1 MLGFRSSLKTLVAGA
16 LGALAL
22 TRAAAAAGPQSA
34 PPPPVVSCAAVEQRV
49 DQAQRA
55 LDACE
60 EARQA
65 VVADRAACGDDLAS
79 ESQKLSSS
87 QARVDS
93 CQASKDALCSEA
105 ASFAQKL
112 LDGKVTN
119 VGSCV
124 PGPAQVRLRQ
134 FLDDGENASKA
145 LGQLAEFAAGES
157 DLLPALGGSS
167 ASERLVAR
175 LLGPQRE
182 PFFYRRL
189 LTEAVRLTAPRAWQ
203 QVRAGG
209 PAKVEAWFSSSDP
222 LDGKLVEEAQRVN
235 ASAGQRGPSLSAAL
249 HLVRAYQLV
258 AQCDEET
265 PTSACR
271 RARQLQET
279 FESTAPLL
287 LRQRVEDIWAA
298 DCRNVSQGTVLA
310 WVQDFPAPQ
319 AAASSGDFSE
329 VARAVQA
336 KLFTC
341 FLGDS
346 EGDAEPSFHA
356 WLDKML
362 PSPKALDSHS
372 LPRVDDIRAGTRV
385 DTPLDSCGRA
395 VRALQRVASSARC
408 VALPT
413 DVTASITRWAA
424 LGPPGD
430 DASVPLHV
438 CARYAEML
446 WLGQAI
452 DVPGSFARPPTV
464 DTILTLDKRAQ
475 ETTFAELRTACED
488 RHGKPD
494 SFPADLAALTGIARA
509 FGEAPEGAPWR
520 ADPHT
525 GAPLE
530 AAQFEEAATFGAWLN
545 HLLARESSCRA
556 LGMSDARC
564 ERCATLPR
572 GAFYDCDLND
582 RLEQRWARDQR
593 TTGASIGGAFAA
605 FGLIVWGARM
615 RRARRSFTPWSKA
628 TRARFAA
635 LGLPARPD
643 PLRAVLP
650 SRNDALGIVLPVDAA
665 WERWGRHAVVV
676 RVRDAVKVKEHEVQH
691 AVDVC
696 QRLGAR
702 VAFLL
707 HDDPASLDLGA
718 VRAVLDWAGRG
729 GTRAVHVLP
738 LAVSRLEWARS
749 ASDLLD
755 LVEETSLRGNPF
767 EVRGRITSSSQFW
780 NRERLVSGLLAETRA
795 GRWVVVTG
803 LRRFGKS
810 SLALEVA
817 RRLPGLS
824 AYVDLAGFHHE
835 IAFGKDPSLAVDA
848 ILRSVCARLIDSARA
863 LYPRVKVPETPPGEV
878 DAAALTRVVRDL
890 CAACAPFA
898 DGRPPPLLLVLDELE
913 QVLAMDASR
922 AGQAL
927 DVLATLL
934 GRLRNAL
941 GESPSPSGAASV
953 GVLLCGALHP
963 LLWAPL
969 RTLGQQ
975 SIMGAFPSLCVPCL
989 SPEAASSM
997 MRGLGGRQGIRFA
1010 DEALDFIVEQSQ
1022 GVPLLLRRI
1031 GTSVLELYDPDHA
1044 RQGSLGA
1051 VNVGIEG
1058 AREAVAREEREGS
1071 PLRVWVESEIAEPA
1085 GPAGAMLRA
1094 LAGGR
1099 RIAAATLREIAE
1111 RGVLAEFASSGVTQS
1126 LASVEVQR
1134 RAQEAGSVLLR
1145 LLGETGLLIP
1155 IGDPI
1160 APEAYELSDGAIRR
1174 VLSRANGNRDSSPLP
1189 PAPTP

>member
-22 TRAAAAAGPQSA
+22 TRAGGGGGPTERAAA
-34 PPPPVVSCAAVEQRV
+34 PVVSCAAVEQRV

-413 DVTASITRWAA
+413 DVTASIARWAA

-494 SFPADLAALTGIARA
+494 SFPADLAALTRNRPRLRRGPRGGSVARRSPYRRA
-509 FGEAPEGAPWR
+509 ARGGAVR
-520 ADPHT
+520 RGRDLRRLA
-525 GAPLE
+525 E
-530 AAQFEEAATFGAWLN
+530 S
-545 HLLARESSCRA
+545 LLARESSCRA

-628 TRARFAA
+628 TRARFDA

-643 PLRAVLP
+643 PFAPSCPRATTRSESSCLSMRPGSAGDVTLSSFACATR
-650 SRNDALGIVLPVDAA
+650 SRSRSTKCST
-665 WERWGRHAVVV
+665 RW
-676 RVRDAVKVKEHEVQH
+676 
-691 AVDVC
+691 
-696 QRLGAR
+696 
-702 VAFLL
+702 
-707 HDDPASLDLGA
+707 
-718 VRAVLDWAGRG
+718 
-729 GTRAVHVLP
+729 T
-738 LAVSRLEWARS
+738 S
-749 ASDLLD
+749 AS
-755 LVEETSLRGNPF
+755 
-767 EVRGRITSSSQFW
+767 
-780 NRERLVSGLLAETRA
+780 A
-795 GRWVVVTG
+795 
-803 LRRFGKS
+803 
-810 SLALEVA
+810 
-817 RRLPGLS
+817 
-824 AYVDLAGFHHE
+824 
-835 IAFGKDPSLAVDA
+835 
-848 ILRSVCARLIDSARA
+848 SARA
-863 LYPRVKVPETPPGEV
+863 
-878 DAAALTRVVRDL
+878 
-890 CAACAPFA
+890 
-898 DGRPPPLLLVLDELE
+898 
-913 QVLAMDASR
+913 
-922 AGQAL
+922 
-927 DVLATLL
+927 
-934 GRLRNAL
+934 
-941 GESPSPSGAASV
+941 SPSSCTTTRRRWTSA
-953 GVLLCGALHP
+953 
-963 LLWAPL
+963 
-969 RTLGQQ
+969 
-975 SIMGAFPSLCVPCL
+975 
-989 SPEAASSM
+989 
-997 MRGLGGRQGIRFA
+997 RFA
-1010 DEALDFIVEQSQ
+1010 RSST
-1022 GVPLLLRRI
+1022 GR
-1031 GTSVLELYDPDHA
+1031 
-1044 RQGSLGA
+1044 GA
-1051 VNVGIEG
+1051 EG
-1058 AREAVAREEREGS
+1058 RAPSTCCRSRS
-1071 PLRVWVESEIAEPA
+1071 P
-1085 GPAGAMLRA
+1085 
-1094 LAGGR
+1094 
-1099 RIAAATLREIAE
+1099 
-1111 RGVLAEFASSGVTQS
+1111 ASSGRAARAICSISSRRPRCAATPS
-1126 LASVEVQR
+1126 RFAGASRR
-1134 RAQEAGSVLLR
+1134 RASSGTASGSSRASLPRRAPGAGS
-1145 LLGETGLLIP
+1145 
-1155 IGDPI
+1155 
-1160 APEAYELSDGAIRR
+1160 S
-1174 VLSRANGNRDSSPLP
+1174 
-1189 PAPTP
+1189 

>member
-1 MLGFRSSLKTLVAGA
+1 MLGVRASLKIL
-16 LGALAL
+16 
-22 TRAAAAAGPQSA
+22 AAAIGLLVLVHGEAIASGPPSPA
-34 PPPPVVSCAAVEQRV
+34 PPVVSCAAAEQRA
-49 DQAQRA
+49 DQAQHL
-55 LDACE
+55 LDACQ
-60 EARQA
+60 EARSA
-65 VVADRAACGDDLAS
+65 VAADRAACGDDLS
-79 ESQKLSSS
+79 STSQKLSSTQS
-87 QARVDS
+87 RADS

-105 ASFAQKL
+105 AAFAQRL

-124 PGPAQVRLRQ
+124 PGPAQVKLRQ
-134 FLDDGENASKA
+134 LLEDWENASKA
-145 LGQLAEFAAGES
+145 LGQLAEFGAGES
-157 DLLPALGGSS
+157 DTLPTLAGSTS
-167 ASERLVAR
+167 SERLVAR

-209 PAKVEAWFSSSDP
+209 PTKVEAWFSSSDP
-222 LDGKLVEEAQRVN
+222 LDAKLVEEAQRVN
-235 ASAGQRGPSLSAAL
+235 AAAGQRGPSLSAAL

-258 AQCDEET
+258 AQCGDQA

-329 VARAVQA
+329 VARAAQA
-336 KLFTC
+336 KLFSC

-346 EGDAEPSFHA
+346 EGEAEPSFHA

-372 LPRVDDIRAGTRV
+372 LPRVDDIRAGTR
-385 DTPLDSCGRA
+385 DETPLDVCGRA
-395 VRALQRVASSARC
+395 VRAMQRVPAAPRC
-408 VALPT
+408 QALAP
-413 DVTASITRWAA
+413 DVSASIARWAA
-424 LGPPGD
+424 VGRPGE
-430 DASVPLHV
+430 DASVALHV
-438 CARYAEML
+438 CSRFAEML
-446 WLGQAI
+446 WLGEA
-452 DVPGSFARPPTV
+452 VSVAGSFARPPTA
-464 DTILTLDKRAQ
+464 DTMITLDRRDQ
-475 ETTFAELRTACED
+475 ETPLAGLRTSCEE
-488 RHGKPD
+488 RHGKVA
-494 SFPADLAALTGIARA
+494 SFPTDLEALAPLARG
-509 FGEAPEGAPWR
+509 FGESLEAAPWR
-520 ADPHT
+520 ADAHS

-530 AAQFEEAATFGAWLN
+530 AARYEESETYEAW
-545 HLLARESSCRA
+545 ARHVLSRDSSCGT
-556 LGMSDARC
+556 LGMSEARC
-564 ERCATLPR
+564 ERCASLPR
-572 GAFYDCDLND
+572 GDFYDCALND
-582 RLEQRWARDQR
+582 RLERRWGRHQRVTAA
-593 TTGASIGGAFAA
+593 GAAGVFAML
-605 FGLIVWGARM
+605 GLLVWGARM
-615 RRARRSFTPWSKA
+615 LRARRSFTAWSKE
-628 TRARFAA
+628 TRGRLDA

-643 PLRAVLP
+643 PMRAVLP
-650 SRNDALGIVLPVDAA
+650 SRNDALGVDLPSDAA
-665 WERWGRHAVVV
+665 WERWGRQAAVV
-676 RVRDAVKVKEHEVQH
+676 RARDAVKVQEHDVHH

-702 VAFLL
+702 VVFLL
-707 HDDPASLDLGA
+707 HDDTASLDLGA

-729 GTRAVHVLP
+729 GSRAVHVLP

-780 NRERLVSGLLAETRA
+780 NRERLVSGLLAEMRA
-795 GRWVVVTG
+795 GRWLVVTG

-863 LYPRVKVPETPPGEV
+863 FYPLATVPDAPVGEV

-890 CAACAPFA
+890 CSACAPFA
-898 DGRPPPLLLVLDELE
+898 DGRRSPPMLLVLDELE

-927 DVLATLL
+927 DVLAILL

-989 SPEAASSM
+989 SQEAASSM
-997 MRGLGGRQGIRFA
+997 MRGLGGRQGIRFG
-1010 DEALDFIVEQSQ
+1010 DEALDFIIDQSQ

-1031 GTSVLELYDPDHA
+1031 GTSVLELYDADHA

-1094 LAGGR
+1094 LAAGGPVTVK
-1099 RIAAATLREIAE
+1099 ALREIAE
-1111 RGVLAEFASSGVTQS
+1111 RGILAQFASSGVMQS
-1126 LASVEVQR
+1126 LTREEVER
-1134 RAQEAGSVLLR
+1134 RTQEAGSVMLR
-1145 LLGETGLLIP
+1145 LLGETGLLTP
-1155 IGDPI
+1155 VGDPI
-1160 APEAYELSDGAIRR
+1160 SPEAYELRDGAIKR
-1174 VLSRANGNRDSSPLP
+1174 VLRG
-1189 PAPTP
+1189 